1 MYNIQSWWRLYFCNM
16 GIFYHVCIADTHSVF
31 FYRLACV
38 YGKENHTLNIQYQHS
53 FILHLVNL
61 EDLLNQ
67 LNLKWMVHG
76 GGVANTVS
84 AKSLTVHLASLDWQL
99 LTPCFQE
106 RQTCNSLSRGKV
118 TLEHLHPWEGRA
130 EAAADSTTGW
140 HCSGL
145 CSSSGIFC
153 ACWFGIWDL
162 ASELLGTLGWASPWE
177 TEAYSQD
184 CNFRQDQ
191 EAPRSSISLYWG
203 GHEILSLSSH
213 HYIDANILTK

>member
-1 MYNIQSWWRLYFCNM
+1 
-16 GIFYHVCIADTHSVF
+16 
-31 FYRLACV
+31 
-38 YGKENHTLNIQYQHS
+38 
-53 FILHLVNL
+53 
-61 EDLLNQ
+61 
-67 LNLKWMVHG
+67 MVHG

-140 HCSGL
+140 HCSGQ

-162 ASELLGTLGWASPWE
+162 AEPLRGRVRLIPRTVTSGRTKRLQGAASVFIGVAMRYFLSVPI
-177 TEAYSQD
+177 T
-184 CNFRQDQ
+184 
-191 EAPRSSISLYWG
+191 ILMHIYW
-203 GHEILSLSSH
+203 L
-213 HYIDANILTK
+213 NK